1 MARFPQPFPFVR
13 MRERGKARE
22 PDYIVFTDPLTVEQF
37 EKMTVFFVVLGMLMF
52 AGTLGK

>member
-1 MARFPQPFPFVR
+1 

-22 PDYIVFTDPLTVEQF
+22 PDYIIVFIDTLLTVEQF